1 MRRSTLTTRRL
12 ALMVSYAIGL
22 TLAACSG
29 GGDHHDPTGPDP
41 EPIPDPAPLPAPDP
55 TPTPIPQGG
64 IQGTYQLERINDGEP
79 GQLITI
85 ANPDGSVIGLY
96 RFNGSTIALDALQAF
111 SLHLNYTDDKSQYEL
126 MDDGEFKQAGPSQ
139 NGGLPLTFYSGTYG
153 DRFAAVATQD
163 FLLIHYDF
171 DGDGQL
177 ETEFGFRRVG

>member
-1 MRRSTLTTRRL
+1 MRRHALATRRL

-29 GGDHHDPTGPDP
+29 GDNHHDPTGPDP
-41 EPIPDPAPLPAPDP
+41 QPTPDPAPLPAPDP
-55 TPTPIPQGG
+55 QPIPQGG

-111 SLHLNYTDDKSQYEL
+111 SLHLNYTDDTSQYEL
-126 MDDGEFKQAGPSQ
+126 MDEGEFKQAGPSQ
-139 NGGLPLTFYSGTYG
+139 NNALPLTFYSGTYG